1 MLRTLLSRT
10 ILLCGSLLAVI
21 AGSTARA
28 QLTAPESS
36 ENGTVLIVP
45 GNATFADTGIDIPA
59 GRIVTIHADG
69 SVFIGRSAKGKYDE
83 PADVGPEGT
92 FLYNDKVA
100 KQDFPLAAAA
110 SGPAPCFCLMG
121 RIGNGEP
128 FFVGRSRSW
137 KPSESGRLYLGV
149 NDF

>member
-1 MLRTLLSRT
+1 M
-10 ILLCGSLLAVI
+10 
-21 AGSTARA
+21 
-28 QLTAPESS
+28 
-36 ENGTVLIVP
+36 P
-45 GNATFADTGIDIPA
+45 GNTVFADTGVDVTA
-59 GRIVTIHADG
+59 GQALTIHADG
-69 SVFIGRSAKGKYDE
+69 AVFIGNSAKGKYDE
-83 PADVGPEGT
+83 PATVGPEGT

-137 KPSESGRLYLGV
+137 KPAQFGKAVSGRQ
-149 NDF
+149 